1 MAKWQENL
9 IWRWLVALW
18 GLFSVGLLCIL
29 VILLAPF
36 IGSRRAFFGLTKYWS
51 IQVFFLAGVKWSV
64 EGWEAL
70 PEDIRLE
77 RQPAVFMSN
86 HESHMD
92 PPFLLWA
99 IPIPA
104 VYLAKKE
111 IRWFPLVGLAIMAAG
126 MIYVDRGNREKAI
139 RSLKLA
145 AEKIRAG
152 KTVVIFAEGTRTRTG
167 ELGVFKK
174 GGFHLAQEAG
184 VPIVPMA
191 TVGGHRVLPPGTL
204 LARPGWF
211 RVAYGTPV
219 HPADYPDR
227 DALMAEVRRQISELR
242 ERLLNA

>member
-1 MAKWQENL
+1 MSKWQGNVV
-9 IWRWLVALW
+9 WRCLVMVW
-18 GLFSVGLLCIL
+18 SLFSLGLLCLL
-29 VILLAPF
+29 VILLAPI
-36 IGSRRAFFGLTKYWS
+36 IGPRRSFFGLTKFWS
-51 IQVFFLAGVKWSV
+51 IQVFFLSGVKWSV
-64 EGWEAL
+64 EGWDDL

-126 MIYVDRGNREKAI
+126 MIFVDRSNRERAI
-139 RSLKLA
+139 QSLKVA
-145 AEKIRAG
+145 ADKIRAG

-167 ELGVFKK
+167 KLLPFKK

-191 TVGGHRVLPPGTL
+191 TVGGHKVLPPGKL
-204 LARPGWF
+204 LARPGTF
-211 RVAYGTPV
+211 RVAFGQPV
-219 HPADYPDR
+219 HPADYPERED
-227 DALMAEVRRQISELR
+227 LIAEVRRQVVELR
-242 ERLLNA
+242 ERLLSA